1 MSDYIVLQKKK
12 KCTCGKSLLTSD
24 HMRRQDASQS
34 QWWQLLALHM
44 TGTVSVWCVW
54 TRRSGHPQLQP
65 QEKSIQLLNCLNS
78 TVILPSKY
86 FVQRDIT
93 EATGLKPITTALR
106 FILNQHSGLHSQF
119 SITYNIYTGLFVVS
133 VTFTF
138 HQVWY
143 QQWHCQ

>member
-1 MSDYIVLQKKK
+1 MTILSFRRKKNAHVENHYSHLIIWEDKTLHSHSDDN
-12 KCTCGKSLLTSD
+12 SLLHT
-24 HMRRQDASQS
+24 
-34 QWWQLLALHM
+34 WPAL
-44 TGTVSVWCVW
+44 SVCDVYEPDGQVIHSCNRKKRVYSCWTVW
-54 TRRSGHPQLQP
+54 TLLWFFQV
-65 QEKSIQLLNCLNS
+65 SILC
-78 TVILPSKY
+78 
-86 FVQRDIT
+86 RDIT

-119 SITYNIYTGLFVVS
+119 SITYNIYTGLFLVS